1 MDYETTSTAQEI
13 LDTTATTPTG
23 HSTGAVVAAGL
34 GGLVTGIFGTIAAI
48 KAWKI
53 RKAEE
58 KREAEKA
65 LIREV
70 LAEMKECEEA

>member
-13 LDTTATTPTG
+13 LDTTATPTG
-23 HSTGAVVAAGL
+23 HSTGTVVAAAI
-34 GGLVTGIFGTIAAI
+34 GGFVTGILGTIGAI
-48 KAWKI
+48 KAYRIK
-53 RKAEE
+53 KAEE

-70 LAEMKECEEA
+70 MAEINSETEA

>member
-1 MDYETTSTAQEI
+1 
-13 LDTTATTPTG
+13 
-23 HSTGAVVAAGL
+23 
-34 GGLVTGIFGTIAAI
+34 LVTGIAGTIAAI
-48 KAWKI
+48 KAYKI